1 MRRNSK
7 SLLTKDLSR
16 TSFLRLAAGVGAALI
31 SPTFALAQT
40 RNERETMLK
49 RPIPSSGE
57 PLPVIGCGTY
67 VGFDVDANNPKVKS
81 LADVIRTL
89 RDFGGKLFDSSPM
102 YGRAEAVLGA
112 LLAEAPDPE
121 RSFIATKVW
130 TRGRQAGITQM
141 ERSFAL
147 LKVKRI
153 DLMQVHNLVDWQT
166 HLATLRRWKQD
177 GRIRYFGVTHYTA
190 SAYDE
195 LEAVMRKETLDFVQ
209 LNYSIDD
216 RAAER
221 TLLPLAADRGAA
233 VLVNLPFGGG
243 GLLRRLS
250 NRPLPDWAGEIGC
263 TSWAQI
269 LLKFVLAE
277 PAVTCVIPGTGNPT
291 HMADN
296 CQAGT
301 GMLPDAALRKRIIA
315 HWEAGK

>member
-1 MRRNSK
+1 MRRV
-7 SLLTKDLSR
+7 L
-16 TSFLRLAAGVGAALI
+16 
-31 SPTFALAQT
+31 PTG
-40 RNERETMLK
+40 REH
-49 RPIPSSGE
+49 
-57 PLPVIGCGTY
+57 
-67 VGFDVDANNPKVKS
+67 
-81 LADVIRTL
+81 
-89 RDFGGKLFDSSPM
+89 
-102 YGRAEAVLGA
+102 
-112 LLAEAPDPE
+112 
-121 RSFIATKVW
+121 
-130 TRGRQAGITQM
+130 
-141 ERSFAL
+141 
-147 LKVKRI
+147 
-153 DLMQVHNLVDWQT
+153 LMQVHNLVDWQT
-166 HLATLRRWKQD
+166 HLATLRCWKQD